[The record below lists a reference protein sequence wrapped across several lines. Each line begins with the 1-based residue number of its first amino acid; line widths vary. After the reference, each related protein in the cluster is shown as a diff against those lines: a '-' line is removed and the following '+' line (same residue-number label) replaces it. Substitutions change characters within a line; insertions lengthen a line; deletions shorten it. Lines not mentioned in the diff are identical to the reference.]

1 MAIPV
6 FSPTIGP
13 SFGLARTNSYRADIQ
28 TSHKGYEMMRPLGLR
43 KVSPIQV
50 TWQALK
56 KPELDDIVGFFDS
69 LNGSLGPFS
78 YTPVDTI
85 TGPEGITPTLSE
97 VTGGSLTSQAPYFV
111 TFTWY
116 QTSGT
121 LETTKSKESTFT
133 VTDNKL
139 LTVTVPVLPL
149 GVTEWRVYVGIATGD
164 TELQAGTE
172 TTRTWTMPVGG
183 RVAGGANPPTA
194 NDLKVSRF
202 FTFSGQLTDT
212 LIAPGIY
219 SLSTTFNEQTA
230 AVP

>member
-13 SFGLARTNSYRADIQ
+13 SFGIARANTYRADVQ

-43 KVSPIQV
+43 KVPPINV

-56 KPELDDIVGFFDS
+56 KPELDEIVSFFDG

-78 YTPVDTI
+78 YTPVDTV
-85 TGPEGITPTLSE
+85 TGADGMTPTLSE
-97 VTGGSLTSQAPYFV
+97 VTGGSLTSQGTYYV
-111 TFTWY
+111 RFTWY
-116 QTSGT
+116 QTTGT
-121 LETTKSKESTFT
+121 LETTGSKESSFA
-133 VTDNKL
+133 VADNKL

-149 GVTEWRVYVGIATGD
+149 GVTEWRVYVGAVTGD
-164 TELQAGTE
+164 AELQAGTE

-183 RVAGGANPPTA
+183 RVSGGANPPTV

-202 FTFSGQLTDT
+202 FTFSGTLTDT

-219 SLSTTFNEQTA
+219 SLATTFNEQTA

>member
-6 FSPTIGP
+6 FAPTIGP
-13 SFGLARTNSYRADIQ
+13 SFGLARNAQFRADVQ

-43 KVSPIQV
+43 PQEPITV
-50 TWQALK
+50 TWNALK
-56 KPELDDIVGFFDS
+56 KPELDEIVSFFKG

-78 YTPVDTI
+78 YTPVDTV
-85 TGPEGITPTLSE
+85 TGPNGMTPALDQ
-97 VTGGSLTSQAPYFV
+97 VTSGSLTSQPPYFV

-116 QTSGT
+116 QTSGG
-121 LETTKSKESTFT
+121 LETMKSQEATLT
-133 VTDNKL
+133 VDDNKL

-164 TELQAGTE
+164 TEIQAGTE
-172 TTRTWTMPVGG
+172 ATRTWTMPGSG
-183 RVAGGANPPTA
+183 RVAGGANPPTT
-194 NDLKVSRF
+194 NDLSVSRY
-202 FTFSGQLTDT
+202 FTFSGVLQDT

-219 SLSTTFNEQTA
+219 SLATTFNEQTA